1 MSEDQFKALKK
12 AIKRLHG
19 CDAERVR
26 TETVIETYEGR
37 PIWTG
42 QVEVFSVS
50 GHAQA
55 KRCYAWSHLD
65 GPKDERTRF
74 VAVLEI
80 PPVKSAE
87 TAVRVQIVK
96 DTNQARKLAIAS
108 EVRGKK

>member
-55 KRCYAWSHLD
+55 KRCYAWTFENDQSKKEH
-65 GPKDERTRF
+65 
-74 VAVLEI
+74 VAVLEL
-80 PPVKSAE
+80 PPVVDAQ
-87 TAVRVQIVK
+87 TAVQVYLVSLSK
-96 DTNQARKLAIAS
+96 PK
-108 EVRGKK
+108 